1 MHAMPIER
9 TIEEAAEVI
18 RSGGIVAYP
27 TEAVWGLGCDPFD
40 EGAVHRLL
48 AIKQR
53 PVEKGLILI
62 AATLEQL
69 RPLIDVAAVPTDRLA
84 DVRRMMAGE
93 GTMPTKVT
101 PAMLDGLTH
110 QELRALREV
119 IDRKLP
125 DNSLDELN
133 LEKELVSQYHK
144 TKLLM
149 DEVLHDDDTPAN
161 QRAQVANS
169 VVSTLAQL
177 VKLQEDLRR
186 EESLKLAESV
196 FIEVI
201 ATQPIEIKDAFFD
214 EYEKRAS
221 IRGLT
226 K

>member
-1 MHAMPIER
+1 MAILKEVRRMF
-9 TIEEAAEVI
+9 EEFEDFEGDGASAP
-18 RSGGIVAYP
+18 SSD
-27 TEAVWGLGCDPFD
+27 GLVVD
-40 EGAVHRLL
+40 A
-48 AIKQR
+48 
-53 PVEKGLILI
+53 
-62 AATLEQL
+62 
-69 RPLIDVAAVPTDRLA
+69 DRLA

-93 GTMPTKVT
+93 GAMPTKVT

-186 EESLKLAESV
+186 DETLKLMETCLMDKLKSMPSD
-196 FIEVI
+196 F
-201 ATQPIEIKDAFFD
+201 KDAFFED
-214 EYEKRAS
+214 YEARA
-221 IRGLT
+221 RKVGLL
-226 K
+226 

>member
-1 MHAMPIER
+1 MF
-9 TIEEAAEVI
+9 EEFEDFEGDGASAP
-18 RSGGIVAYP
+18 SSD
-27 TEAVWGLGCDPFD
+27 GLVVD
-40 EGAVHRLL
+40 A
-48 AIKQR
+48 
-53 PVEKGLILI
+53 
-62 AATLEQL
+62 
-69 RPLIDVAAVPTDRLA
+69 DRLA

-93 GTMPTKVT
+93 GAMPTKVT

-110 QELRALREV
+110 QELRALREA